1 MTTINPNFRPFIKA
15 HRYKVAKGGR
25 GSSKSWSIARLI
37 VEAARRQSIRI
48 LCARELQNSI
58 SDSVI
63 RLLED
68 TIEREGYTAEFE
80 IQRSMIRHLGTNAEF
95 MFYGIKNNPTKIK
108 SLEGVDICWVEEAEA
123 VTKESWDI
131 LIPTIRK
138 PGSEIWVSF
147 NPKNILDDTYQRFV
161 VTPPDDICLLTV
173 NYTDNPHFPEVLRLE
188 MEECKRRNPTLYR
201 HIWLGEPVSASEMAI
216 IKREWLEA
224 ATDAHIKLGWKAKG
238 AIVAAHDPS
247 DTGPDDKGY
256 AMRHGSVVKRI
267 ASPPAPLDVNDG
279 ADWAT
284 DLAIADGADHFLFDG
299 DGLGAGLRR
308 QVTDSFTGKKVTVT
322 MFKGSESPF
331 DEDSPYQ
338 AGAWFDEVVDGD
350 NIRTIGDVFR
360 NKRAQFYY
368 TLADRLY
375 LTYRAIVH
383 GEYANPDDM
392 LSFDKEAIGDQML
405 EKLFAELTQIQRK
418 FNGNGKLELMTKVEM
433 KSKLGIPSP
442 NLADSLM
449 MCMHCPSV
457 AIEPDYSNYSIPCGV
472 G

>member
-1 MTTINPNFRPFIKA
+1 MTSINPIFEPFIEA

-25 GSSKSWSIARLI
+25 GSGKSWAIARLL
-37 VEAARRQSIRI
+37 VEAARRQPVRI

-68 TIEREGYTAEFE
+68 TIEREGYSAEFE

-108 SLEGVDICWVEEAEA
+108 SLEGIDICWVEEAEA

-138 PGSEIWVSF
+138 PFSEIWVSF

-161 VTPPDDICLLTV
+161 VNPPDDICLLTV

-201 HIWLGEPVSASEMAI
+201 HIWLGEPVSASDMAI

-224 ATDAHIKLGWKAKG
+224 ATDAHKKLGWKAKG
-238 AIVAAHDPS
+238 AVVSAHDPS
-247 DTGPDDKGY
+247 DTGPDAKGY
-256 AMRHGSVVKRI
+256 ASRHGSVVKRI
-267 ASPPAPLDVNDG
+267 AEGLLMDINDG

-284 DLAIADGADHFLFDG
+284 SLAIEDGADHYLWDG
-299 DGLGAGLRR
+299 DGVGAGLRR
-308 QVTDSFTGKKVTVT
+308 QTTEAFSGKKITAT

-331 DEDSPYQ
+331 DEDAPYQ
-338 AGAWFDEVVDGD
+338 AGAWADEVVQGD
-350 NIRTIGDVFR
+350 NVRTIGDVFR

-368 TLADRLY
+368 ALADRLY
-375 LTYRAIVH
+375 LTYRAVVH
-383 GEYANPDDM
+383 GEYADPDDM
-392 LSFDKEAIGDQML
+392 LSFDKEAIGEKML

-418 FNGNGKLELMTKVEM
+418 FN
-433 KSKLGIPSP
+433 
-442 NLADSLM
+442 
-449 MCMHCPSV
+449 
-457 AIEPDYSNYSIPCGV
+457 
-472 G
+472 